1 VVHNIRDPQEA
12 EGAACHP
19 LKEVVGE
26 AEAVMEGK
34 VLEEVAVAEV
44 EDVHQFKTVRNSCCV
59 LNCMGTLDAVL
70 DIM

>member
-1 VVHNIRDPQEA
+1 MVHNIRDPQEA

-19 LKEVVGE
+19 LKEGVGE
-26 AEAVMEGK
+26 
-34 VLEEVAVAEV
+34 EEVAVAEV